1 MKRTAQF
8 LAVFLLGISAGV
20 IATAVVPSVLTPS
33 KPAPF
38 SQVGTQMDFQEDWPL
53 TVRAVML
60 TCEPPST
67 VVFTTQ
73 DGTRYGLNGLKT
85 VYNDINAIW
94 APDPVGGKRN
104 FEPPWVLWRLG

>member
-1 MKRTAQF
+1 MMRTAQF
-8 LAVFLLGISAGV
+8 LAVFLLGIAGGV
-20 IATAVVPSVLTPS
+20 IATVVVPSVLTPS

-38 SQVGTQMDFQEDWPL
+38 SQAVTQMDFQEDWPL

-60 TCEPPST
+60 TCEPLST

-85 VYNDINAIW
+85 FTTTSMPFGRRIQPAANGTWLD
-94 APDPVGGKRN
+94 
-104 FEPPWVLWRLG
+104 